1 MAKNNTKKN
10 VKKAKKAAKV
20 AKKHPKL
27 VAVVIVLVIIILIAA
42 VAVYFVKPEI
52 YDRLLG
58 NNTTQTGG
66 TSGGSSGNDGTSGG
80 SNGAVSSGS
89 LSDIESADLS
99 IHFLELGN
107 KSNGDCVLIK
117 SGNTEVLID
126 AGSAKD
132 SATSLKS
139 YIDNYC
145 TDGILEYVITTHSD
159 SDHISAYVGSKSG
172 STYTGLLYQYQI
184 GTIIK
189 FANVK
194 SATTL
199 YNDYMT
205 AVNYAATTYGTKVY
219 TAAQCYDMT
228 DGAQRQYFLDDNQ
241 TISINILYNYYYYN
255 VDTSDNNNHSV
266 VTLLTQKTDSGRQDF
281 LFTGDLEEDGESKLV
296 DYYANVPE
304 GYVSEYNVLPKVVLY
319 KAGHHGSKTST
330 TAKLM
335 AAIQP
340 ENVAICCCAG
350 APEYTTTDANT
361 FPTQIMLN
369 NVAKYTDK
377 IYVTSL
383 ATGLPDLTDGTFS
396 SKSYSGYTSMNGT
409 IVFYSVGG
417 ELKLYCSNNDT
428 ILKDTEW
435 FAAHRTWNA

>member
-1 MAKNNTKKN
+1 MANKRSTKRK
-10 VKKAKKAAKV
+10 VKKAAKT
-20 AKKHPKL
+20 AKNHPKL
-27 VAVVIVLVIIILIAA
+27 FAVIVVLVIIIIIAA
-42 VAVYFVKPEI
+42 VAVYFIKPEI
-52 YDRLLG
+52 YNGILG
-58 NNTTQTGG
+58 TNDTTQ
-66 TSGGSSGNDGTSGG
+66 SGGSSSG
-80 SNGAVSSGS
+80 SNSVASGTVE
-89 LSDIESADLS
+89 DIESANLS

-107 KSNGDCVLIK
+107 KNNGDCVLIK

-132 SATSLKS
+132 SATALKS

-145 TDGILEYVITTHSD
+145 TDGVLEYVITTHSD

-172 STYTGLLYQYQI
+172 SSYTGILYQYKI

-194 SATTL
+194 SATQL

-205 AVNYAATTYGTKVY
+205 AVDYAVTTYGTNVY

-266 VTLLTQKTDSGRQDF
+266 VTLLTQKTDSGRLDY
-281 LFTGDLEEDGESKLV
+281 LFTGDLEEEGESKLV

-304 GYVSEYNVLPKVVLY
+304 AFASEYNVLPKVVLY

-335 AAIQP
+335 AVIQP

-350 APEYTTTDANT
+350 APEYTVVDDNT
-361 FPTQIMLN
+361 FPTQIMIN

-383 ATGLPDLTDGTFS
+383 ATGLPDLSDGKFS
-396 SKSYSGYTSMNGT
+396 SKTYTGYTSMNGT
-409 IVFYSVGG
+409 IVFYYADG
-417 ELKLYCSNNDT
+417 ELKLYCSNNST

-435 FAAHRTWNA
+435 FSQHRVWNQ